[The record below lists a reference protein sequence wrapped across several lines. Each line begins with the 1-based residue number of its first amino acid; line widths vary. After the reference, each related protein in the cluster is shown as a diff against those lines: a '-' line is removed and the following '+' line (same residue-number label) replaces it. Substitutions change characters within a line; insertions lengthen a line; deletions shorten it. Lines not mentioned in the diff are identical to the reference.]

1 MSKAAI
7 NQAFD
12 VVTVRQVASAVDC
25 DRRTVR
31 TVRDK
36 GRVARTVIGRTI
48 AQALAAMSGVPV
60 SMIMA
65 PDGDGP
71 ADDVAE
77 PETPADPDP
86 AETGDPDEYTAL
98 AGKRIEDWKI
108 AKLNRIAKERNNAI
122 EAGDLLDLETVSAR
136 ISQAGVAFQKGQAAA
151 RRSIEAVC
159 CDGCRDAVVVE
170 FDEAMNAT
178 IIAVRGASEGGPGV
192 AQGEGRLGRL
202 VQPWPRG

>member
-7 NQAFD
+7 DQAFLI
-12 VVTVRQVASAVDC
+12 VTARQVANAVDC

-31 TVRDK
+31 TVRDQ
-36 GRVARTVIGRTI
+36 GRVARTVAGRAI

-60 SMIMA
+60 KLIMA
-65 PDGDGP
+65 PDGDDP
-71 ADDVAE
+71 ADA
-77 PETPADPDP
+77 PETGAPAAAADP

-108 AKLNRIAKERNNAI
+108 AKLNRIAKERENAVA
-122 EAGDLLDLETVSAR
+122 AGDLLDLETVSAR

-159 CDGCRDAVVVE
+159 CDGFRDAVVAE
-170 FDEAMNAT
+170 HEAATNAT
-178 IIAVRGASEGGPGV
+178 IIAVRGALEAG
-192 AQGEGRLGRL
+192 
-202 VQPWPRG
+202 